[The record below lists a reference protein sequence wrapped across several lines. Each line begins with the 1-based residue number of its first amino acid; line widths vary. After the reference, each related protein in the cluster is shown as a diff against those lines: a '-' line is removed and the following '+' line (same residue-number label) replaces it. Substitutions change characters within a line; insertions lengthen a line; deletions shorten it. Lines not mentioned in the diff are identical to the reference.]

1 VNSSHDP
8 GPRTGYRRG
17 SAVVVGLAA
26 SLAAST
32 LFAVNGTI
40 SKLVLENGLS
50 SLRLVEIRC
59 VLAAVVF
66 AAIAAARR
74 PSSLAIG
81 RRELGFLAVYGV
93 AGIAM
98 VQWLY
103 LVAIAR
109 MPVSISLLVEYTAP
123 LLVALWVRFA
133 RGEHVRSRI
142 WLALALSLG
151 GLVLVAEVWNGLSL
165 DAIGLVAA
173 LLAAVSLAL
182 YYLVGEHGLGRRDPT
197 SLAAWTFGAAGVFW
211 SLLLPWWTFP
221 FGALANRVELYGL
234 HPPVWLLLA
243 WVVLLGTVAPFAL
256 LFVALGRIGAPRTGL
271 FGTAEPVLA
280 GVVAWIV
287 LGEVLSPAQ
296 LAGATVVLAGILLA
310 VTARDRV
317 VPAQRTATSWHSG

>member
-1 VNSSHDP
+1 
-8 GPRTGYRRG
+8 
-17 SAVVVGLAA
+17 VVVGLAA

-32 LFAVNGTI
+32 LFAVNGTV

-66 AAIAAARR
+66 AAIAGARR

-109 MPVSISLLVEYTAP
+109 MPVSISLLLEYTAP

-296 LAGATVVLAGILLA
+296 LTGATVVLAGILLA

>member
-1 VNSSHDP
+1 M
-8 GPRTGYRRG
+8 
-17 SAVVVGLAA
+17 VVGLAA

-81 RRELGFLAVYGV
+81 RRELGFLAIYGV

-142 WLALALSLG
+142 WLALVFSLA

-182 YYLVGEHGLGRRDPT
+182 YYLVGEHGLGRRDPV
-197 SLAAWTFGAAGVFW
+197 SLAAWAFGAAGVFW

-234 HPPVWLLLA
+234 HPPVWLLLG
-243 WVVLLGTVAPFAL
+243 WIVVLGTVAPFAL
-256 LFVALGRIGAPRTGL
+256 LFVALGRIGAPRAGL

-296 LAGATVVLAGILLA
+296 LAGASVVFAGILLA

-317 VPAQRTATSWHSG
+317 VPAQRTATSWHSV

>member
-1 VNSSHDP
+1 
-8 GPRTGYRRG
+8 
-17 SAVVVGLAA
+17 VVVGLAA

-32 LFAVNGTI
+32 LFAVNGTV

-81 RRELGFLAVYGV
+81 RRELGFLAIYGV

-142 WLALALSLG
+142 WLALAFSLA

-182 YYLVGEHGLGRRDPT
+182 YYLVGEHGLGRRDPV

-221 FGALANRVELYGL
+221 FGALANRVEFYGL
-234 HPPVWLLLA
+234 HLPVWLLLV
-243 WVVLLGTVAPFAL
+243 WIVLLGTVAPFAL
-256 LFVALGRIGAPRTGL
+256 MFVALGRIGAPRAGL

-280 GVVAWIV
+280 GVVAWVV

-296 LAGATVVLAGILLA
+296 LAGASVVFAGILLA

-317 VPAQRTATSWHSG
+317 VPAQRTATTWHSV

>member
-8 GPRTGYRRG
+8 GSRTGYRRG

-109 MPVSISLLVEYTAP
+109 MPVSISLLLEYTAP

-142 WLALALSLG
+142 WFALAFSLG